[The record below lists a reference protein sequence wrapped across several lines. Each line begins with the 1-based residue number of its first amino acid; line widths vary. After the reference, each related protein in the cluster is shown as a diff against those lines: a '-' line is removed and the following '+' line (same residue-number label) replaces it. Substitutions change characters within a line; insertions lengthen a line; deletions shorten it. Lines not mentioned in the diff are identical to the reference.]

1 MLFIACAMYIVTT
14 GGAGKAGKSA
24 IFKNWTEKPGKLA
37 PISDREAGK
46 AGISGKKYNFKFHG
60 WEKI

>member
-1 MLFIACAMYIVTT
+1 MYIVTT

-24 IFKNWTEKPGKLA
+24 IFKNWAEQPGKLA

-46 AGISGKKYNFKFHG
+46 AGISEKKYNFKFNG